1 VTALSVAF
9 VLPYGEPRDGFF
21 PDTLLGLLCA
31 EARAAGHRGEIL
43 RVYYDGHDA
52 AGDAAIRARLLDWL
66 ERRSVD
72 LVVFERLFDPDP
84 VRAFTAGAPHRRALI
99 VSRGDSYDP
108 IEGVDYVVGDRARS
122 PTIPELV
129 VAFRRVLA
137 ARAAGLEPSTELPL
151 ERTHEPLAFR
161 PVVEHDVIAPGDP
174 PPVVRKTLFGNVGC
188 PFADDAAANP
198 HYAGLRLA
206 QAPTVAR
213 HGCAFCNMGGDYQKR
228 PDVEVV
234 AALVDQALYFQAR
247 VPSLQELV
255 LSDQHAIRY
264 LAALLDAARAAG
276 VRPTRWLFA
285 ARPDTF
291 VRERRRV
298 EAAIEAARSGGHAI
312 EVYLSGFEAFC
323 DRELDRY
330 NKGIH
335 VGEQLAAVA
344 AMRELAASH
353 PGTFAYARARG
364 HSLIL
369 WNPWTT
375 PEDLSESV
383 ETIRAHGLAELFRE
397 LGRNRLRLYRSLPV
411 FHAAERD
418 GALTDQWDAGDEG
431 AARRKGYSVEHPW
444 RFLDPRTRMAHDLA
458 SVLRDRLGAESEVG
472 QLRAV
477 VEACVSWTGTERDVP
492 GTRARMLAGLDALA
506 AVIGRLGRARGPG
519 DPRRGTGEGAT
530 ALLFGG
536 PCNNGC
542 PSCPNRD
549 HWLDDRPPALSH
561 RIDEARRGRGW
572 ILLAGREPTMHARF
586 LDVVARAR
594 GPDRRPVAVVT
605 NGRRFS
611 YLAFARAAR
620 RVGLAGASVKLFAPE
635 KHAADRVARA
645 PGAFAEALRGVRHL
659 RALGLPRL
667 ELRAPLHHEN
677 LERFEDY
684 AALARAEGVAQ
695 IRVEAALD
703 AVGLASLEEA
713 ARALDRLA
721 AACAREAI
729 ALEVSPLG
737 AGARFAHAPEG

>member
-31 EARAAGHRGEIL
+31 EARAAGHRGEIV
-43 RVYYDGHDA
+43 RVYYHGHDA
-52 AGDAAIRARLLDWL
+52 TQDAAIRARLVDWL

-99 VSRGDSYDP
+99 VCRGDSYDP
-108 IEGVDYVVGDRARS
+108 VEGVDYVVGESARS

-129 VAFRRVLA
+129 IGFRRVLA
-137 ARAAGLEPSTELPL
+137 ARAARLEPPTGVPL
-151 ERTHEPLAFR
+151 EPVHERLPFR
-161 PVVEHDVIAPGDP
+161 PVVEHDVIAPGEA

-198 HYAGLRLA
+198 HYAGLRLDE
-206 QAPTVAR
+206 APTVAR
-213 HGCAFCNMGGDYQKR
+213 HGCAFCSMGGDYQKR
-228 PDVEVV
+228 PDAEVV

-298 EAAIEAARSGGHAI
+298 EAAIDAARSSGHAI
-312 EVYLSGFEAFC
+312 EVYLAGFEAFC

-330 NKGIH
+330 NKGIR

-344 AMRELAASH
+344 AMRELAALH

-383 ETIRAHGLAELFRE
+383 ETIRAHGLAELFHE
-397 LGRNRLRLYRSLPV
+397 LGRNRLRLYRSLPI

-418 GALTDQWDAGDEG
+418 GALADRWDDGDEG

-444 RFLDPRTRMAHDLA
+444 RFLDPRTRMAHELA
-458 SVLRDRLGAESEVG
+458 SALRDRLGAESEVG

-477 VEACVSWTGTERDVP
+477 VDACRSWTGTERDVH
-492 GTRARMLAGLDALA
+492 RARAQVLAGLDALA
-506 AVIGRLGRARGPG
+506 AVMGRYGA
-519 DPRRGTGEGAT
+519 GESAT
-530 ALLFGG
+530 PLLFGG
-536 PCNNGC
+536 VCNNGC

-549 HWLDDRPPALSH
+549 HWLDDGPEALAR
-561 RIDEARRGRGW
+561 RIDEARRGSGW
-572 ILLAGREPTMHARF
+572 ILLAGREPTMHPRF
-586 LDVVARAR
+586 LEVVARAR

-611 YLAFARAAR
+611 YLAFARAAQKA
-620 RVGLAGASVKLFAPE
+620 GLEGASVKLFAPDE
-635 KHAADRVARA
+635 PAADRVARA
-645 PGAFAEALRGVRHL
+645 PGAFAEALGGLRQL

-677 LERFEDY
+677 LGRFEDY
-684 AALARAEGVAQ
+684 AALARAEGVTQ
-695 IRVEAALD
+695 IRVEAGLD
-703 AVGLASLEEA
+703 AVGLASLGEA

-721 AACAREAI
+721 AACTRASI
-729 ALEVSPLG
+729 ALEVTPLVRQSE
-737 AGARFAHAPEG
+737 AVWERAER